1 MPIYVTK
8 DLVVTKVNVLMDY
21 DHMSVFVSLVTM
33 EPIVKNVSGKQRKN
47 NEHHFKFKNYEH
59 LFKD

>member
-47 NEHHFKFKNYEH
+47 NEQIEE
-59 LFKD
+59 L